1 MHPVFGN
8 PYGTHRRMR
17 ILPNPSRHRLEAHGI
32 WVRIQFIPFYSVASL
47 ILVLL
52 CSNKNR
58 VGPHHAYARHS
69 IHRNRFRSCRL
80 NTGREWVR
88 RVSMDSPRRRE
99 KGKVGDARRD
109 CKIGVQ
115 IGHDESEKARRGVIE
130 WAKGTEV
137 LISPAPEPPHHRLLP
152 VGSSPRGL
160 RLYAASCLRYTFNTW
175 NCGSLQFWHTTI
187 ILVIVN
193 FLDTRHFVNPY
204 NHMLKTRN
212 TKSFFFTQT

>member
-8 PYGTHRRMR
+8 PYGTHHRMR

-32 WVRIQFIPFYSVASL
+32 WLRIQLIPFYSAAGL

-58 VGPHHAYARHS
+58 IEPHHHAYARHS

-80 NTGREWVR
+80 NTGRERVR

-99 KGKVGDARRD
+99 KGEVGVARRD

-115 IGHDESEKARRGVIE
+115 IGHDESEKARRGGIE
-130 WAKGTEV
+130 WVKGAEV
-137 LISPAPEPPHHRLLP
+137 LISPASEPPHHRLLP
-152 VGSSPRGL
+152 VVSPPRGV
-160 RLYAASCLRYTFNTW
+160 RLYAASCHRYTFNTW
-175 NCGSLQFWHTTI
+175 NCGSL
-187 ILVIVN
+187 
-193 FLDTRHFVNPY
+193 
-204 NHMLKTRN
+204 
-212 TKSFFFTQT
+212 